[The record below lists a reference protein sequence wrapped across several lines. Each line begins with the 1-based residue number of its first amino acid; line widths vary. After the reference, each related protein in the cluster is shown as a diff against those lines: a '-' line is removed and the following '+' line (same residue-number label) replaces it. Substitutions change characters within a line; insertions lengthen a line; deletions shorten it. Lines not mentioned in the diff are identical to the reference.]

1 MIIPFQINGIQALAK
16 CMGWNVLSSSTG
28 LGCGAAEPLGN
39 VTGCLLSNANGD
51 RFIAVRHNPQSY
63 PKVWVATVRRNKYL
77 LCFNIMV
84 TILFSLQSPEKPS
97 ELTSLVDKSEMPNDF
112 LELNL
117 DNMDGRNL
125 FGKLELLMAA
135 LATHVEWTASKGEK
149 SQK

>member
-1 MIIPFQINGIQALAK
+1 M
-16 CMGWNVLSSSTG
+16 M
-28 LGCGAAEPLGN
+28 
-39 VTGCLLSNANGD
+39 
-51 RFIAVRHNPQSY
+51 
-63 PKVWVATVRRNKYL
+63 
-77 LCFNIMV
+77 

-97 ELTSLVDKSEMPNDF
+97 DLTSLVDKSEMPNDF